1 MRGVD
6 RQVQDVRKRAKLES
20 LKDIYE
26 EDENLVNDDN
36 HYHAVINEIDK
47 EAHAERDVVGEQ
59 ADIAADEAAD
69 GLKQEEKD
77 LQRAGLTPESVAN
90 MTAQPV
96 PDPTLACGRP
106 WRSSEATTRGCA
118 RTSRASPRRG
128 R

>member
-1 MRGVD
+1 MNSDKFSSNSDRIVDRILSRKVRMVRSLGDRTFQLRYQFDQTMRGVD

-59 ADIAADEAAD
+59 ADIAADEAAE
-69 GLKQEEKD
+69 G
-77 LQRAGLTPESVAN
+77 
-90 MTAQPV
+90 
-96 PDPTLACGRP
+96 
-106 WRSSEATTRGCA
+106 
-118 RTSRASPRRG
+118 
-128 R
+128 